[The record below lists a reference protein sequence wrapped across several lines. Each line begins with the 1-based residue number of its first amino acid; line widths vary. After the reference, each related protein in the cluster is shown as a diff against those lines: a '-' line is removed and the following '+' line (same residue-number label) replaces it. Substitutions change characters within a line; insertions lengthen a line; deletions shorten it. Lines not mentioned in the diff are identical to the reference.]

1 MLKLDL
7 PIGTE
12 FNVTTEEGTKTFRV
26 VETKE
31 DSSAD
36 YCMGCPF
43 EGSELC
49 NRLDDKVVC
58 CDNDRVD
65 GKDVYFVEVRNDAR
79 D

>member
-12 FNVTTEEGTKTFRV
+12 FNVTTDEGTKTFRV
-26 VETKE
+26 VEIKE

-36 YCMGCPF
+36 YCIGCPF
-43 EGSELC
+43 NGQGVC
-49 NRLDDKVVC
+49 MGDNVVC
-58 CDNDRVD
+58 FDNDRAD
-65 GKDVYFVEVRNDAR
+65 GKDVYFEEVKDVR